1 MTDIK
6 QKFVSLKLSNKFSP
20 VNIAD
25 DTQSPVV
32 SNGVVQATLPLTLTD
47 VLFVPKFSISLLSIS
62 QFIYII
68 TAK

>member
-6 QKFVSLKLSNKFSP
+6 QKFVSLKLSNKFST

-25 DTQSPVV
+25 GTQSPVL